1 MQSLLRAITPSEQ
14 QGRTFG
20 LMGSVLGVGA
30 ASGPVIGGVL
40 TQAFGWQAIFMF
52 NIPVAVVALLVASRI
67 KPPVTTETTPASPSN
82 SGVPG
87 RIANPIFVAAFA
99 LQTLST
105 LAQYALLLLT
115 PIILDAR
122 GWESGPI
129 GVVLSALT
137 IGMILL
143 SPTGGR
149 LGDHHGRR
157 APARA
162 GLIVATAAI
171 VMLLIGG
178 PSITTPVLVAGL
190 AGFGFGLG
198 VTVPSL
204 MTAALESV
212 PIHRTGA
219 AAGVLSMSR
228 YVGSITTSIAV
239 SVFVASDAGGSRI
252 VLAMSAAAMALA
264 IAGTVALPGRA
275 ALSRSRFAADGYRDP
290 DPSPR
295 SHR

>member
-1 MQSLLRAITPSEQ
+1 M
-14 QGRTFG
+14 
-20 LMGSVLGVGA
+20 
-30 ASGPVIGGVL
+30 
-40 TQAFGWQAIFMF
+40 
-52 NIPVAVVALLVASRI
+52 
-67 KPPVTTETTPASPSN
+67 
-82 SGVPG
+82 
-87 RIANPIFVAAFA
+87 AAFA
-99 LQTLST
+99 LQALST

-171 VMLLIGG
+171 VVLLIGG
-178 PSITTPVLVAGL
+178 PSITTAVLVAGL
-190 AGFGFGLG
+190 AAFGFGLG
-198 VTVPSL
+198 ITVPSL

-228 YVGSITTSIAV
+228 YVGSITTSVAV

-264 IAGTVALPGRA
+264 IAGTSALPGRA
-275 ALSRSRFAADGYRDP
+275 AVSRSRVATDRHRDP
-290 DPSPR
+290 DPSPP